1 MLDLK
6 VTSFEDWLVDV
17 QIWAKL
23 PGDAGSKGGYLY
35 LSLEG
40 KNKDTVRS
48 ELSVDAIYDAD
59 NGVKSILDCLKRIY
73 QKDESRRQYQLF
85 EEFISFS
92 RSSNQTVAEYI
103 AEFNV
108 KYKKVSS
115 FTGKLPDALLA
126 YRLLEGCNLSA
137 EKKEICNAT

>member
-1 MLDLK
+1 MSGSGKSYKAPPMLDLK

-48 ELSVDAIYDAD
+48 ELTVDEIYNAD
-59 NGVKSILDCLKRIY
+59 TGVKSILDCLKRIY

-85 EEFISFS
+85 ESFISYS
-92 RSSNQTVAEYI
+92 RSANQTVAEYI

-115 FTGKLPDALLA
+115 FTGKLPD
-126 YRLLEGCNLSA
+126 
-137 EKKEICNAT
+137 